1 MEPALG
7 EFVERGTGAGGDD
20 RETAA
25 AGREYGAAGRRHRR
39 RGIAILAEV
48 GEENLAPAGLRD
60 GFKQLARGGI
70 GEMTV
75 PPTDPLF
82 GAPGAFRV
90 SLEHLRTMV
99 SFDHQ
104 HIRCPDAFPHV
115 YWGMAQIGEPSQT
128 AARREQII
136 FSVRDQKSH
145 RLLCIVR
152 HGEAANLQIA
162 KLKGAP
168 GFEKLPGHPMLEP
181 FLGCGRRALRLVRW
195 QHAAHEERHA
205 VD

>member
-1 MEPALG
+1 
-7 EFVERGTGAGGDD
+7 
-20 RETAA
+20 
-25 AGREYGAAGRRHRR
+25 
-39 RGIAILAEV
+39 
-48 GEENLAPAGLRD
+48 
-60 GFKQLARGGI
+60 
-70 GEMTV
+70 
-75 PPTDPLF
+75 
-82 GAPGAFRV
+82 
-90 SLEHLRTMV
+90 MV

-152 HGEAANLQIA
+152 HGKAANLQIA

-181 FLGCGRRALRLVRW
+181 FLGFGRRAAIRKNLNLRIAGQPFQPSGMITMLVG
-195 QHAAHEERHA
+195 
-205 VD
+205 